1 MRIDVHNHIFPKELV
16 RRLEK
21 RSAYPYARPGNGRLG
36 LHCCD
41 DLVIQ
46 NFECFTDMSKKLED
60 MDRIGVDVCILSVNL
75 PGPELAMDPKEADEL
90 ARIANDGIAE
100 AVALHP
106 KRFWGMASLGYG
118 SIDSSL
124 KELDRC
130 FSQLKFR
137 GMQIFSNIKGKALD
151 DPEFRPVLARMA
163 ELKRPIF
170 MHPTAPLNRNYLM
183 QLVPV
188 PALGFIYDTTLAAVR
203 LTLSGRL
210 AELPGLPLIV
220 PHVGGVIPYLME
232 RIIGLLAMYGPGV
245 IKDPNPTAT
254 LKRLYVDTV
263 TYEPGPLKLCYE
275 TMGADQ
281 MLLGTDHPH
290 GPWER
295 PTKLLDQL
303 GCSTEDREKMM
314 HGNAERLFRPA

>member
-16 RRLEK
+16 TRLEK
-21 RSAYPYARPGNGRLG
+21 RSEYPFARPGKDRIG

-41 DLVIQ
+41 NLMIQ
-46 NFECFTDMSKKLED
+46 NFESFADMSKKLED
-60 MDRIGVDVCILSVNL
+60 MDRVGVDVCILSVNL
-75 PGPELAMDPKEADEL
+75 PGPELAMNPAEADEL

-118 SIDSSL
+118 SIDGSL

-130 FSQLKFR
+130 VTQLKFR
-137 GMQIFSNIKGKALD
+137 GLQIFSNIKGKALD
-151 DPEFRPVLARMA
+151 DPELRPIFARMA

-183 QLVPV
+183 QMVPV

-210 AELPGLPLIV
+210 AEFPELPLII
-220 PHVGGVIPYLME
+220 PHVGGVLPYLME
-232 RIIGLLAMYGPGV
+232 RIVGLIPGYGNGNQES
-245 IKDPNPTAT
+245 NPTQVF
-254 LKRLYVDTV
+254 KRLYMDTV
-263 TYEPGPLKLCYE
+263 TYEPGPLKLCLE
-275 TMGADQ
+275 TMGASQ
-281 MLLGTDHPH
+281 LLLGTDHPH
-290 GPWER
+290 GPWDR
-295 PTKLLDQL
+295 PTKLLDQVE
-303 GCSTEDREKMM
+303 CSAADREMMM

>member
-16 RRLEK
+16 ERLEK
-21 RSAYPYARPGNGRLG
+21 RSEYPYARPGNGRLG

-41 DLVIQ
+41 NLMIP
-46 NFECFTDMSKKLED
+46 NYESLADMSKKLED
-60 MDRIGVDVCILSVNL
+60 MDRIGVDVCILTVNL
-75 PGPELAMDPKEADEL
+75 PGPELAMNPAEADEL

-100 AVALHP
+100 AVARHP

-118 SIDSSL
+118 TIDSAL

-130 FSQLKFR
+130 VTQLKFR
-137 GMQIFSNIKGKALD
+137 GLQIFSNIKGKALD
-151 DPEFRPVLARMA
+151 DLELRPIFARMA

-210 AELPGLPLIV
+210 AEFPDLALII
-220 PHVGGVIPYLME
+220 PHVGGVLPYLME
-232 RIIGLLAMYGPGV
+232 RIVGLIPSYGSGNQEN
-245 IKDPNPTAT
+245 NPTRIF
-254 LKRLYVDTV
+254 KRLYMDTV
-263 TYEPGPLKLCYE
+263 TYEPGPLKLCLD
-275 TMGADQ
+275 TMGAGQ
-281 MLLGTDHPH
+281 LLLGTDHPH
-290 GPWER
+290 GPWDR
-295 PTKLLDQL
+295 PTKLLDQVE
-303 GCSTEDREKMM
+303 CSKEDREAMM

>member
-1 MRIDVHNHIFPKELV
+1 VRIDVHNHIFPKELV
-16 RRLEK
+16 TRLEK
-21 RSAYPYARPGNGRLG
+21 RSEYPFARPGKDRIG

-41 DLVIQ
+41 NLMIQ
-46 NFECFTDMSKKLED
+46 NFESFADMSKKLED
-60 MDRIGVDVCILSVNL
+60 MDRVGVDVCILSVNL
-75 PGPELAMDPKEADEL
+75 PGPELAMNPAEADEL

-118 SIDSSL
+118 SIDGSL

-130 FSQLKFR
+130 VTQLKFR
-137 GMQIFSNIKGKALD
+137 GLQIFSNIKGKALD
-151 DPEFRPVLARMA
+151 DPELRPIFARMA

-183 QLVPV
+183 QMVPV

-210 AELPGLPLIV
+210 AEFPELPLII
-220 PHVGGVIPYLME
+220 PHVGGVLPYLME
-232 RIIGLLAMYGPGV
+232 RIVGLIPGYGNGNQES
-245 IKDPNPTAT
+245 NPTQVF
-254 LKRLYVDTV
+254 KRLYMDTV
-263 TYEPGPLKLCYE
+263 TYEPGPLKLCLE
-275 TMGADQ
+275 TMGASQ
-281 MLLGTDHPH
+281 LLLGTDHPH
-290 GPWER
+290 GPWDR
-295 PTKLLDQL
+295 PTKLLDQVE
-303 GCSTEDREKMM
+303 CSAADREMMM

>member
-16 RRLEK
+16 KRLEK

-41 DLVIQ
+41 NLTIQ
-46 NFECFTDMSKKLED
+46 NFESFADMSKKLED
-60 MDRIGVDVCILSVNL
+60 MDRIGVDVCVLTVNL
-75 PGPELAMDPKEADEL
+75 PGPELAMNPAEADEL

-118 SIDSSL
+118 TVDSAL
-124 KELDRC
+124 KELNRC
-130 FSQLKFR
+130 VTQLKLR
-137 GMQIFSNIKGKALD
+137 GLQIFSNIKGKALD
-151 DPEFRPVLARMA
+151 DPELRPIFARMA

-210 AELPGLPLIV
+210 AEFPELALII
-220 PHVGGVIPYLME
+220 PHVGGVLPYLME
-232 RIIGLLAMYGPGV
+232 RIVGLIPSYGSGNQES
-245 IKDPNPTAT
+245 NPTRIF
-254 LKRLYVDTV
+254 KRLYMDTV
-263 TYEPGPLKLCYE
+263 TYEPGPLKLCLQ

-281 MLLGTDHPH
+281 LLLGTDHPH
-290 GPWER
+290 GPWDR
-295 PTKLLDQL
+295 PTRLLDQVE
-303 GCSTEDREKMM
+303 CSKEDREKMM

>member
-1 MRIDVHNHIFPKELV
+1 VRIDVHNHIFPKELV
-16 RRLEK
+16 KRLEK
-21 RSAYPYARPGNGRLG
+21 RSEYPFARPGKGRLG

-41 DLVIQ
+41 NLTIQ
-46 NFECFTDMSKKLED
+46 NFESFADMSKKLED
-60 MDRIGVDVCILSVNL
+60 MDRVGVDVCILSVNL
-75 PGPELAMDPKEADEL
+75 PGPELAMNPAEADEL

-118 SIDSSL
+118 SIDGSL

-130 FSQLKFR
+130 VTQLKFR
-137 GMQIFSNIKGKALD
+137 GLQIFSNIKGKALD
-151 DPEFRPVLARMA
+151 DPELRPIFARMA

-210 AELPGLPLIV
+210 AEFPELPLII
-220 PHVGGVIPYLME
+220 PHVGGVLPYLME
-232 RIIGLLAMYGPGV
+232 RIVGLIPGYGN
-245 IKDPNPTAT
+245 DNRESNPTQIF
-254 LKRLYVDTV
+254 KRLYMDTV
-263 TYEPGPLKLCYE
+263 TYEPGPLKLCLE
-275 TMGADQ
+275 TMGASQ
-281 MLLGTDHPH
+281 LLLGTDHPH
-290 GPWER
+290 GPWDR
-295 PTKLLDQL
+295 PTKLLDQVE
-303 GCSTEDREKMM
+303 CSASDRELMM